1 VILPLV
7 LRNKGH
13 HAFRTT
19 HPCGHFLRGAVGVAA
34 MVAGFYA
41 TTRLP
46 LTASTAISFTAPLF
60 MILTAV
66 FLLGEKVRWRRGLAT
81 IAGFIGVLVIV
92 RPDSGALDE
101 AAMIGLLGAFL
112 VALSTTL
119 LKRLSATEE
128 P

>member
-1 VILPLV
+1 
-7 LRNKGH
+7 
-13 HAFRTT
+13 
-19 HPCGHFLRGAVGVAA
+19 

-46 LTASTAISFTAPLF
+46 LTDSTAISFTALLF
-60 MILTAV
+60 MILTAL
-66 FLLGEKVRWRRGLAT
+66 FLLGAKVRWRRGLAT
-81 IAGFIGVLVIV
+81 IAGFLGVLVIV
-92 RPDSGALDE
+92 GPDSGALGE

-128 P
+128 ALTILLYFGLFASTAR